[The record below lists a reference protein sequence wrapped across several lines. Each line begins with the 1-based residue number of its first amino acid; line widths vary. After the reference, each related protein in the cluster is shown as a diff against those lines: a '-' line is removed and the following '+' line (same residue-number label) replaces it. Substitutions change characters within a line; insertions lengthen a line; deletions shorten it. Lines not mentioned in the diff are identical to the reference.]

1 MRNGMSQHG
10 LTTTQ
15 EYRLRAV
22 VSHYMAKCDGLDSH
36 CSRCL
41 ATQRWGGSVT
51 LMLVDAAFMSIGL
64 NYFTAVVP
72 AVASYEIAVEKG
84 DVPGTLG
91 QMANL
96 SLDDVTPLWKNR
108 RSWEMARG
116 VAQALAATRTNSTGE
131 DSQLLRH
138 WAASTP
144 LKDWETTPVGAVTG
158 VGINTYQYLRMMG
171 GVDTSMP
178 DKIVRRVVI
187 QILEEASVDLPTR
200 ADLDLVDTIDR
211 IGHISGQR
219 PIELTW
225 MTWMVQSEGKT
236 MRMDKYRD
244 LLKRI

>member
-1 MRNGMSQHG
+1 
-10 LTTTQ
+10 
-15 EYRLRAV
+15 
-22 VSHYMAKCDGLDSH
+22 MAQCDGLDSH

-41 ATQRWGGSVT
+41 DTQRWGGSVT
-51 LMLVDAAFMSIGL
+51 LMLVDGAFMSIGL
-64 NYFTAVVP
+64 NFFTLVVP
-72 AVASYEIAVEKG
+72 AVAAYEEAMERG
-84 DVPGTLG
+84 AVPGTLDEI
-91 QMANL
+91 AKL
-96 SLDDVTPLWKNR
+96 SLDEVTPLWKNR

-116 VAQALAATRTNSTGE
+116 VAQCLCATRSARTV
-131 DSQLLRH
+131 DDRQVLRD

-144 LKDWETTPVGAVTG
+144 LEDWEMTPVGMVKG

-187 QILEEASVDLPTR
+187 QILEEAGTDLPTQG
-200 ADLDLVDTIDR
+200 DLELIDTIDR
-211 IGHISGQR
+211 IGRITGQR